1 MAGRLKGKVAL
12 VAGGAGGIG
21 AEICRRFLE
30 EGAKVACADKSRGRG
45 EAVVQSLA
53 ERYQDIGYFELDARE
68 SDQWN
73 RMTSEVVQRY
83 GHLDILVTAIYSG
96 RAGSVESM
104 PDAVWQE
111 SFDGTSSGVFYG
123 MRACA
128 AVMTSGGA
136 IVNIAS
142 TQAHGAAAGNIGY
155 SSAKAAV
162 IAMSRAAAASLAPR
176 SIRVNV
182 VTPGPI
188 QTWAYDAT
196 VKAIAGNAEPLEDF
210 KDRQAREIPLGR
222 IGLPSDVANAVL
234 FLASDEASYVT
245 GAELLVDGGLR
256 TG

>member
-1 MAGRLKGKVAL
+1 MARRLQGKVAL

-21 AEICRRFLE
+21 AEICSRFLE
-30 EGAKVACADKSRGRG
+30 EGAIVVCADKSRARG

-53 ERYQDIGYFELDARE
+53 ERYRNIGYLGLDARE
-68 SDQWN
+68 SAQWDQVASGVIE
-73 RMTSEVVQRY
+73 RHGR
-83 GHLDILVTAIYSG
+83 LDILVTAIYSG

-104 PDAVWQE
+104 PNDAWQD

-128 AVMTSGGA
+128 KVMTSGAA

-155 SSAKAAV
+155 SSAKASV
-162 IAMSRAAAASLAPR
+162 IAMSRSAAAALASR
-176 SIRVNV
+176 SIRVNI

-196 VKAIAGNAEPLEDF
+196 VKAIAGNDERLSELKAQ
-210 KDRQAREIPLGR
+210 QARQIPLGR
-222 IGLPSDVANAVL
+222 IGLPRDVANAVL